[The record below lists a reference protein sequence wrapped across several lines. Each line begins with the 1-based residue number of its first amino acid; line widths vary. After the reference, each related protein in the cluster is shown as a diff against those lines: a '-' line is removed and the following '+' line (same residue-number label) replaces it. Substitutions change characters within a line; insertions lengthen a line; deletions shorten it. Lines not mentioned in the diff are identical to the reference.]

1 MENNKFW
8 IARDKSGELYLYNEK
23 PEFYNDCKVWFAGGI
38 IAKLD
43 NNLFPDLT
51 FEDEPLEAEL
61 RPAITDLDA
70 KASEY
75 ANNVT
80 KTASDTISS
89 KADGYKTEI
98 FEILGAYIKE
108 LDTNKVQLS
117 QQGVSQDKIKINQLC
132 ETLKLIYEYFKKIQ
146 INRRDN

>member
-1 MENNKFW
+1 MENKYKLW
-8 IARDKSGELYLYNEK
+8 VAREKRGGLFLYKTK
-23 PEFYNDCKVWFAGGI
+23 PILDCDYGIWFSD
-38 IAKLD
+38 LD
-43 NNLFPDLT
+43 CMGTISRAFFPDLT
-51 FEDEPLEAEL
+51 WEDDPIEVEI
-61 RPAITDLDA
+61 RPVITDLDA

-75 ANNVT
+75 DNSVT

-108 LDTNKVQLS
+108 LDTNKVQFS

-132 ETLKLIYEYFKKIQ
+132 ETLKLIYEYFKK
-146 INRRDN
+146 NTN

>member
-1 MENNKFW
+1 MKTSKEEMMVLL
-8 IARDKSGELYLYNEK
+8 RELHDLQISLSNSLHEISLNIYFDVRKNS
-23 PEFYNDCKVWFAGGI
+23 FAI
-38 IAKLD
+38 
-43 NNLFPDLT
+43 
-51 FEDEPLEAEL
+51 
-61 RPAITDLDA
+61 
-70 KASEY
+70 
-75 ANNVT
+75 
-80 KTASDTISS
+80 TISS

-108 LDTNKVQLS
+108 LDTNKVQFS

>member
-1 MENNKFW
+1 MENKLW
-8 IARDKSGELYLYNEK
+8 IARNANGSLFMYEKKPRRCHDLKTWQSGRFCQMPK
-23 PEFYNDCKVWFAGGI
+23 H
-38 IAKLD
+38 
-43 NNLFPDLT
+43 LFPDLT
-51 FEDEPLEAEL
+51 WEDEPIEVEI
-61 RPAITDLDA
+61 RPVITDLDA

-108 LDTNKVQLS
+108 LDTNKVQFS
-117 QQGVSQDKIKINQLC
+117 QQGVYQDKIKINQLC

>member
-1 MENNKFW
+1 MEDNKLW
-8 IARDKSGELYLYNEK
+8 VAREKRGGLFLYKTK
-23 PEFYNDCKVWFAGGI
+23 PERDCDYGIWFSN
-38 IAKLD
+38 LD
-43 NNLFPDLT
+43 CMGAISKNLFPDLKW
-51 FEDEPLEAEL
+51 ENEPIEVEF
-61 RPAITDLDA
+61 RPAISDLDA

-98 FEILGAYIKE
+98 FEILGAYLKE
-108 LDTNKVQLS
+108 LDTNKVQFS

-132 ETLKLIYEYFKKIQ
+132 ETLKLIYEYFKK
-146 INRRDN
+146 NTN

>member
-1 MENNKFW
+1 MENKYKYW
-8 IARDKSGELYLYNEK
+8 VARDADGEIAFFKEK
-23 PEFYNDCKVWFAGGI
+23 PERSEYLWE
-38 IAKLD
+38 AKWLCCIRREM
-43 NNLFPDLT
+43 FPDLT
-51 FEDEPLEAEL
+51 WEDEPIQVEI
-61 RPAITDLDA
+61 RPTITDLDT
-70 KASEY
+70 KADEY

-108 LDTNKVQLS
+108 LDTNKVQFS
-117 QQGVSQDKIKINQLC
+117 QQGVYQDKIKINQLC